1 MTHPSPD
8 QIGVALDAM
17 RSESALWHREGERL
31 AELAHDVPKLA
42 FGRIQGL
49 AIYGSFVRRYNE
61 AVHIFASRCDGGTR
75 AFYEISLRLGRV
87 ADIYAAE
94 EAANL
99 HELNNLY

>member
-1 MTHPSPD
+1 MTRPSPS

-17 RSESALWHREGERL
+17 NSESALWHREGEHL
-31 AELAHDVPKLA
+31 AQLAHEVPKLA
-42 FGRIQGL
+42 VGFVQGRVV
-49 AIYGSFVRRYNE
+49 YGDFIRTYNE
-61 AVHIFASRCDGGTR
+61 AVDVFASRCDGGTR

-87 ADIYAAE
+87 AEIYAAE